1 MRTSL
6 VLAMAAVLAVIFWA
20 NPASAQ
26 KKQQPDKPQ
35 PPIGT
40 NPHPVVGN
48 SARPTPARSLPPP
61 RNSAPAARHF
71 DRRDEPVQQPMFWYY
86 QYGRPLYYYDD
97 GRIGYRYP
105 YNYAYPYGYEPYYY
119 FYPYYSYPMPVPA
132 CFSMGP
138 GAGAQGGQPLM
149 GRDNGVPPPPQADD
163 EPEPKSRPT
172 NARANATAWK
182 SIGYGDALF
191 AKQRYAEAADRYRR
205 ASSTAPQL
213 ADAWFRRAFALTAI
227 HRYDLAVDS
236 IKRGLK
242 LDPKWPKIAFDAKDS
257 LWTDAEAKKEYFA
270 TLAKLAAE
278 NPADPNILF
287 LVGVHFH
294 VDGQEEQ
301 AQKYFNHAL
310 RITGNS
316 AEHIDAFLGPGT

>member
-1 MRTSL
+1 
-6 VLAMAAVLAVIFWA
+6 
-20 NPASAQ
+20 
-26 KKQQPDKPQ
+26 
-35 PPIGT
+35 
-40 NPHPVVGN
+40 
-48 SARPTPARSLPPP
+48 
-61 RNSAPAARHF
+61 
-71 DRRDEPVQQPMFWYY
+71 MFWYY

-105 YNYAYPYGYEPYYY
+105 YNYAYPYGSEPYYS
-119 FYPYYSYPMPVPA
+119 FYPYYYYPVPVPPGIA
-132 CFSMGP
+132 VGP
-138 GAGAQGGQPLM
+138 EAGPQVGQPFVGGNNVAL
-149 GRDNGVPPPPQADD
+149 PAQQADD
-163 EPEPKSRPT
+163 EPEPKNRPT
-172 NARANATAWK
+172 NARSNATAWK

-205 ASSTAPQL
+205 AADTAPQL
-213 ADAWFRRAFALTAI
+213 AEAWFRRALALTAT

-242 LDPKWPKIAFDAKDS
+242 LDPKWPKLAFDGKDS
-257 LWTDAEAKKEYFA
+257 LWTDAEAKNEYFA

-301 AQKYFNHAL
+301 ARKYFNRAV
-310 RITGNS
+310 RIASNN